1 MKNLFEIADRKKY
14 RFPTRKGNASCE
26 DLWDLSLE
34 SLDILAGTID
44 AALLAKNY
52 ISKEVKNK
60 EENEDKLAIVQHII
74 KTKIDERDK
83 PNGYLDIPDKKE
95 EIKPKFL

>member
-34 SLDILAGTID
+34 SLDTLAGTID
-44 AALLAKNY
+44 AQLLSKSY
-52 ISKEVKNK
+52 IEKEIKDK
-60 EENEDKLAIVQHII
+60 EELENKLEII
-74 KTKIDERDK
+74 KYIIETKLTEKRGK
-83 PNGYLDIPDKKE
+83 NLPNIKE
-95 EIKPKFL
+95 NHKFL

>member
-34 SLDILAGTID
+34 SLDTLAGTID
-44 AALLAKNY
+44 AQLLSKSY
-52 ISKEVKNK
+52 IGKELKNK
-60 EENEDKLAIVQHII
+60 EELEDKLAIVQHII
-74 KTKIDERDK
+74 RIKLSERDN
-83 PNGYLDIPDKKE
+83 PNGYPELPEKIE
-95 EIKPKFL
+95 HKFL